1 MSKKYFSLFVIIFL
15 VFNIS
20 ACDGKD
26 NIEIV
31 DEIVPASNLQL
42 SQETAIDLSEETAV
56 DLLDITGKSDIE
68 SASRILTVGES
79 IIKGDK
85 GSGPVEI
92 QSRLGSIDIPE
103 GLDYELYT
111 VPYEGNTASI
121 RVDIGIGNS
130 GAGHILVSTTRMI
143 KSLKDAVKECIRTND
158 FGTKDSIVGE
168 EITYGGMKYKAIII
182 QNPDGTDVINFL
194 VSYYKADKDWDGYV
208 EIRTNGDG
216 SYYKMAIDE
225 PLLIDILEKLVVK

>member
-1 MSKKYFSLFVIIFL
+1 MSKRYFSLFIIIFL

-26 NIEIV
+26 KIEIV
-31 DEIVPASNLQL
+31 DEIIPESNLLLGQETDVDL
-42 SQETAIDLSEETAV
+42 SQDITV
-56 DLLDITGKSDIE
+56 DLLDGIEASDKE
-68 SASRILTVGES
+68 SGSGILVVGEN
-79 IIKGDK
+79 ITKGNR
-85 GSGPVEI
+85 GSGPVKIE
-92 QSRLGSIDIPE
+92 SRLGSIAIPE

-111 VPYEGNTASI
+111 APSEGNTASI

-158 FGTKDSIVGE
+158 FGTKDSIIGE
-168 EITYGGMKYKAIII
+168 EIAYGGMKYKAVTI

-194 VSYYKADKDWDGYV
+194 VSYYKAEKDWDGYV

-225 PLLIDILEKLVVK
+225 PLLIDALEKLVVK